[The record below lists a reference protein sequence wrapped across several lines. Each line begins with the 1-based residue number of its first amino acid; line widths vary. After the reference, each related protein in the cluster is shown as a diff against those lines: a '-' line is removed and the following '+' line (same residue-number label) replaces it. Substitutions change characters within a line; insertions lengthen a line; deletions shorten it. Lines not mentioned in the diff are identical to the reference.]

1 MKIANLGLRF
11 LLELCALAALGY
23 WGYHV
28 VQGELA
34 RLVLCIAAPTL
45 FAILWGLFAAHKAKF
60 PPPRPWKALVGFL
73 LLECGAV
80 CLALGGQLE
89 LAAAFALLIA
99 TNTATLELSKR

>member
-1 MKIANLGLRF
+1 MKAANLLLRF
-11 LLELCALAALGY
+11 LLELAALVAVSY

-28 VQGELA
+28 AEGEAGRLA
-34 RLVLCIAAPTL
+34 LCITAPVL
-45 FAILWGLFAAHKAKF
+45 FGVLWALFAAHKAKF
-60 PPPRPWKALVGFL
+60 PPPQPWKALVGFL